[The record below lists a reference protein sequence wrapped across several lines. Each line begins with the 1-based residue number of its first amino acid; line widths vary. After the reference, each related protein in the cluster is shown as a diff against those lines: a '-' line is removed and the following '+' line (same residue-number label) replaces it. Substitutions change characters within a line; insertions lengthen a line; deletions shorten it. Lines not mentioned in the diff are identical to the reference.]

1 MPASIQRVPI
11 GLLDHLGIKST
22 GDNPSILTDSVIPT
36 VDLTPMYLIN
46 RWEYINVTTAVA
58 GAIGVVTAATPTD
71 LQVPN
76 GQLWI
81 VQDFSVRSAAIPA
94 ATSYRLTLVAFNAQT
109 GIPFAFAP
117 LAQTSGVG
125 EAVGINW
132 PGPIV
137 LRPGE
142 ACGVFVQ
149 ALTLGV
155 AQAFFVSGRVA
166 KLTI

>member
-22 GDNPSILTDSVIPT
+22 GDNPSILTDSVIPV

-46 RWEYINVTTAVA
+46 RWEYINTTTAVA
-58 GAIGVVTAATPTD
+58 GAVGVVTAAAPAD

-76 GQLWI
+76 GQLWV
-81 VQDFSVRSAAIPA
+81 VQDFSVRSAAMPA
-94 ATSYRLTLVAFNAQT
+94 GTTYRLTLCGFNAQT

-117 LAQTSGVG
+117 IAQTTTVG
-125 EAVGINW
+125 EAVAINW
-132 PGPIV
+132 AGPIII
-137 LRPGE
+137 RPGE
-142 ACGVFVQ
+142 ALGLFVQ